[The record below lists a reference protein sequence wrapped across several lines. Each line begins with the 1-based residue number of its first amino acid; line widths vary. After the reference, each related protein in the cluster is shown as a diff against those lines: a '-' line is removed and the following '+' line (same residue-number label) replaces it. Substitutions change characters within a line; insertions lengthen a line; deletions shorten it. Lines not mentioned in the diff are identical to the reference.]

1 MAITSAICN
10 SFKVELLKG
19 EHNFTA
25 STGQTYYIALF
36 TSSANLGA
44 STTIY
49 STTNEIANDSG
60 SAYTAGGEA
69 LTNVTPVLSGS
80 TAVVDFE
87 DASWTDATFTAN
99 GALIYQN
106 TTNKAVMALAFG
118 GDKSVSNGTFTV
130 TMPTADAD
138 NAILRL
144 A

>member
-1 MAITSAICN
+1 MAIESAICN

-25 STGQTYYIALF
+25 STGDTYNIALF
-36 TSSANLGA
+36 TSSATLNED
-44 STTIY
+44 TTSY
-49 STTNEIANDSG
+49 SAVTANEITGD
-60 SAYTAGGEA
+60 AYTTGGEA

-87 DASWTDATFTAN
+87 DATWEEATFTAN
-99 GALIYQN
+99 GALIYKDTSN
-106 TTNKAVMALAFG
+106 EAVMALAFG

-130 TMPTADAD
+130 TMPEATASL
-138 NAILRL
+138 AILRL

>member
-130 TMPTADAD
+130 TMPTADAS